1 MRRNFAEVLRNG
13 KIDINEEY
21 TKLYQLFYF
30 PYRDGSTLFNLI
42 SNSFLN
48 FSFRGTCLSFEE
60 FNRKHGFVFVPHP
73 HDFDVNH
80 LVSFCEYVYNLVWHL
95 NFNNFPTDQNYY
107 TSYIEKVI
115 DDIGYMRSVEDG
127 FYIFVPKDSVAIS
140 VSESPLI
147 PEDISY
153 KVIAYNHHSR
163 QGDLEAKKD
172 IIRKLAEL
180 LEPKRKT
187 IERLNK
193 DLKHNLFDLFNNFNI
208 RHNNID
214 PTDLDHYNEYIAK
227 MPKGELEDWYD
238 ETYQMCLLAFMELEY
253 ENKKGGIKDKLEKL
267 RNQFRHKC

>member
-1 MRRNFAEVLRNG
+1 MRRNFAEVLRTG
-13 KIDINEEY
+13 KVDIHEEY

-30 PYRDGSTLFNLI
+30 QNGDGSTLYNFI
-42 SNSFLN
+42 SQNFLN
-48 FSFRGTCLSFEE
+48 FSFKGTCLSFEE
-60 FNRKHGFVFVPHP
+60 FNRKNRFVFVIHP
-73 HDFDVNH
+73 HDFDVNY
-80 LVSFCEYVYNLVWHL
+80 LVSFCEYVYNLVTFS
-95 NFNNFPTDQNYY
+95 NFYNFKIDKNYY

-163 QGDLEAKKD
+163 QGNLGAKKD
-172 IIRKLAEL
+172 IIMKLAAL
-180 LEPKRKT
+180 LEPKRTT

-193 DLKHNLFDLFNNFNI
+193 DLEKDLFMLFNNLNI

-214 PTDLDHYNEYIAK
+214 PANPANYRECIAK
-227 MPKGELEDWYD
+227 MPNDVLESWYD
-238 ETYQMCLLAFMELEY
+238 ETYQMCLLAFMELEHSDRKGKLDQL
-253 ENKKGGIKDKLEKL
+253 KK
-267 RNQFRHKC
+267 QF